1 MIDSSRLKNFAQ
13 EARRQL
19 MDEISVKLDLALN
32 PASTLA
38 MENRDAVA
46 KLKAEIDSKYR
57 TKEEIIEEVAY
68 TWFNRIIALRYMDS
82 RGLQNPMA
90 VTPLEGQSLPEMLTI
105 AKSLDFSV
113 FSISST
119 KQEQIKNLVLG
130 NTQSSNAQEEI
141 YRILFLSVCNEC
153 SSYMPE
159 VFEWVGNYTEVLL
172 PDNLLSDNSVL
183 MKATK
188 AITDEDCE
196 NGNIIGWMYQYYI
209 SEKKDEVMASK
220 KKYGKDEI
228 PAATQL
234 FTPEWIVRYL
244 VQNSIGRLWMLNNP
258 NSSLKSEME
267 YYVEPVEPETDFIK
281 LSSPEDFKVLD
292 PCCGS
297 GHMLT
302 YAFDLL
308 YKIYEECGY
317 TSIDAV
323 ESIIKNNLFGI
334 EIDKRAGQLS
344 YFALLMKAS
353 EKNRR
358 FLRNKSKVRPNIC
371 ILENE
376 HFTDEEIKQL
386 EELFKGTLPINF
398 ADVMNQF
405 EHADILGS
413 LITPC
418 ISDITSLESTLE
430 KKKDSSDL
438 FDTDTSLIERTEK
451 VFKQTR
457 YLSKR
462 YNIVI
467 TNPPYFSPSDAEL
480 FFQNFAKC
488 QYPNSKADTGTIFIE
503 RNSYFIPSTG
513 YIAMIT
519 LHSWMFLSSFEK
531 LRNQILNT
539 QSILSM
545 IHIGTRGFDSI
556 GGEVVSTT
564 AYILSGKKGVN
575 GGIGQ
580 YFRLIDG
587 KSEEEKATIL
597 KNEIINKSVKI
608 YFEIP
613 DVKFAKIPG
622 SPIAYWAS
630 ESIFRIFAK
639 ETGVLA
645 RIQTLQGLATGENA
659 RFLRFWNEIS
669 AQNTFFSAKSALI
682 AQQSGKK
689 WFPCTKGG
697 PYRKWYGNNDYVVNW
712 LDDGKELKSHPSSVV
727 RNERFYFF
735 PGLTWSTLSNQLSMR
750 ILPEGF
756 IFESKGAKV
765 HFTDTSYYYYV
776 LACLNSVVTTEFLKI
791 LSPTLD
797 FHEGP
802 MGRVPLVINNQL
814 QKQIEQVTKSN
825 VVMSKRDWDSFEIS
839 WDFSIHPF
847 LDKNIIEP
855 EGFAFEDDYELLEYL
870 GNDQY
875 NRIFHS
881 SIDSSRTAWSPIEFA
896 YLRYKDWANKAFY
909 HLKKNEEEL
918 NRIFIDIYGLQDELQ
933 PEEDDSMVSVHKIF
947 DDKSEIP
954 ESMKGTNSYALTK
967 ADVVKSLISYAVGCM
982 FGRYSMDVGG
992 LAYAGGE
999 WDESKYV
1006 TFKPD
1011 NDNVIPVLDGDY
1023 FDDDITERFY
1033 KFLIAAYGKDTFQ
1046 ENLRFIENAL
1056 GMKVKDYFVKGFFK
1070 DHCSTYK
1077 NRPIYWMFSSPK
1089 GTFSALMYLHRY
1101 DRNTIQSMRNDYLLP
1116 FRAKLV
1122 ARREELSG
1130 KANDATGSVSAK
1142 EKLAAIKQ
1150 LDKLALQIK
1159 EIDDW
1164 ERDIVYPQCA
1174 SPVEINLDDGVKV
1187 NYQKLGNVLRPIK

>member
-13 EARRQL
+13 GARKQL
-19 MDEISVKLDLALN
+19 IDEVKVKLDLALN

-38 MENRDAVA
+38 MENRAAVE
-46 KLKAEIDSKYR
+46 KLRAELDIKHR
-57 TKEEIIEEVAY
+57 TKDEIIEEVAY

-113 FSISST
+113 FTLSDA
-119 KQEQIKNLVLG
+119 KKEQIKNLVLG
-130 NTQSSNAQEEI
+130 NTQSTNAQEEI
-141 YRILFLSVCNEC
+141 YRILFLSVCNDC
-153 SSYMPE
+153 SAYMPD
-159 VFEWVGNYTEVLL
+159 VFEWVGNYTEILL

-183 MKATK
+183 MKAAK

-258 NSSLKSEME
+258 NSSLKNEME
-267 YYVEPVEPETDFIK
+267 YYVEPVEPETDFIR
-281 LSSPEDFKVLD
+281 LSSPEEFKVLD

-308 YKIYEECGY
+308 YRIYEECGY
-317 TSIDAV
+317 TSSDAV

-334 EIDKRAGQLS
+334 EIDRRAGQLS
-344 YFALLMKAS
+344 YFAILMKAS

-358 FLRNKSKVRPNIC
+358 FLKNKEKARPNIC

-418 ISDITSLESTLE
+418 ISDINSLETELNT
-430 KKKDSSDL
+430 KKVSGSLLDA
-438 FDTDTSLIERTEK
+438 SLIERVER
-451 VFKQTR
+451 VFKQIN

-462 YNIVI
+462 YSIVV
-467 TNPPYFSPSDAEL
+467 TNPPYFDPTDAEPA
-480 FFQNFAKC
+480 FKVFAQNKF
-488 QYPNSKADTGTIFIE
+488 PHSKTDTGTMFIE
-503 RNSYFIPSTG
+503 RNFLFVPQNG
-513 YIAMIT
+513 YVSMIT
-519 LHSWMFLSSFEK
+519 LHSWMFLSSFSE
-531 LRNQILNT
+531 LRKTMLSYR
-539 QSILSM
+539 SILSM
-545 IHIGTRGFDSI
+545 IHIGAKGFDSI
-556 GGEVVSTT
+556 GGEVVSTA
-564 AYILSGKKGVN
+564 AYILYSNHSIEKAT
-575 GGIGQ
+575 
-580 YFRLIDG
+580 YYRLIDG
-587 KSEEEKATIL
+587 NNEAEKSRMLFDAIKQDTNVRSQYVVSSKLFSTLPNSPISYWVNPCLLKLFEEKPL
-597 KNEIINKSVKI
+597 VDSVKFCEGLTTANNDLFLR
-608 YFEIP
+608 YWFEIRKE
-613 DVKFAKIPG
+613 DFFIFFNQGHWIP
-622 SPIAYWAS
+622 Y
-630 ESIFRIFAK
+630 
-639 ETGVLA
+639 
-645 RIQTLQGLATGENA
+645 N
-659 RFLRFWNEIS
+659 
-669 AQNTFFSAKSALI
+669 
-682 AQQSGKK
+682 
-689 WFPCTKGG
+689 KGG
-697 PYRKWYGNNDYVVNW
+697 KYRKWYGNKEYIINW
-712 LDDGKELKSHPSSVV
+712 TDNGRLIREYPGSSFRNAKYQRLEGATFSALTSGNVSV
-727 RNERFYFF
+727 RYSPQGCAFD
-735 PGLTWSTLSNQLSMR
+735 
-750 ILPEGF
+750 
-756 IFESKGAKV
+756 SKGTML
-765 HFTDTSYYYYV
+765 FTDLTSDLLSV
-776 LACLNSVVTTEFLKI
+776 LGCMNSSLFQELLKVVC
-791 LSPTLD
+791 PTLD
-797 FHEGP
+797 YRFGT
-802 MGRVPLVINNQL
+802 I
-814 QKQIEQVTKSN
+814 QKLPRLKASVERIVSRCIDL
-825 VVMSKRDWDSFEIS
+825 SRSDYDRFEES
-839 WDFSIHPF
+839 WDFFRHP
-847 LDKNIIEP
+847 L
-855 EGFAFEDDYELLEYL
+855 AVTLHSDDYHDGTVNDLVAEVQQAIQNGASYKLFDLYEEYKESANEDFDLL
-870 GNDQY
+870 
-875 NRIFHS
+875 
-881 SIDSSRTAWSPIEFA
+881 
-896 YLRYKDWANKAFY
+896 KA
-909 HLKKNEEEL
+909 NEEEL
-918 NRIFIDIYGLQDELQ
+918 NRIFIDIYGLQDELK

-947 DDKSEIP
+947 DEKSEIP
-954 ESMKGTNSYALTK
+954 ESMTGTNSYALTK

-982 FGRYSMDVGG
+982 FGRYSLDVGG
-992 LAYAGGE
+992 LVYAGGE

-1011 NDNVIPVLDGDY
+1011 NDNVIPVLDGDF

-1033 KFLIAAYGKDTFQ
+1033 KFLITAYGKDTFQ

-1056 GMKVKDYFVKGFFK
+1056 GMKVKDYFVKNFFK

-1101 DRNTIQSMRNDYLLP
+1101 DRNTVQSMRNDYLLP

-1130 KANDATGSVSAK
+1130 KANDTTGIISAK
-1142 EKLAAIKQ
+1142 EKLAATKQ

-1174 SPVEINLDDGVKV
+1174 SPIELDLDDGVKV
-1187 NYQKLGNVLRPIK
+1187 NYQKLGKVLRPIK

>member
-19 MDEISVKLDLALN
+19 MDEVRVRLDLALN
-32 PASTLA
+32 PTSALA
-38 MENRDAVA
+38 MENREAVSKLRYELDA
-46 KLKAEIDSKYR
+46 EHR
-57 TKEEIIEEVAY
+57 TKEEIVEEVAY

-82 RGLQNPMA
+82 RGFQTPMA

-113 FSISST
+113 FSLSST
-119 KQEQIKNLVLG
+119 KEEQIRNLVLG
-130 NTQSSNAQEEI
+130 NTQSTDAQGEI

-153 SSYMPE
+153 SQYMPE
-159 VFEWVGNYTEVLL
+159 VFEWVGNYTEILL

-183 MKATK
+183 MKVART
-188 AITDEDCE
+188 ITDEDCE

-258 NSSLKSEME
+258 DSPLRSEME
-267 YYVEPVEPETDFIK
+267 YYVEPVEPETDFIR
-281 LSSPEDFKVLD
+281 LSSPENFKVLD

-317 TSIDAV
+317 TSSDAV

-334 EIDKRAGQLS
+334 EIDRRAGQLS

-358 FLRNKSKVRPNIC
+358 FLRNKSKARPNIC

-376 HFTDEEIKQL
+376 HFSDTEIKNL
-386 EELFKGTLPINF
+386 GELFKGTLPINF
-398 ADVMNQF
+398 AEVMNQF

-418 ISDITSLESTLE
+418 ISDISSLESTLE
-430 KKKDSSDL
+430 RKKDSNDL
-438 FDTDTSLIERTEK
+438 FNTDTDLIERVEK
-451 VFKQTR
+451 VFKQIK

-467 TNPPYFSPSDAEL
+467 TNPPYFASSDAEPL
-480 FFQNFAKC
+480 MQNFSKNC
-488 QYPNSKADTGTIFIE
+488 YPNSKMDAGTMFIE
-503 RNSYFIPSTG
+503 RNFNFIPANG
-513 YIAMIT
+513 YVTMIT
-519 LHSWMFLSSFEK
+519 LQSWMFLVYFTEF
-531 LRNQILNT
+531 RNQILNSKT
-539 QSILSM
+539 LLTLL
-545 IHIGTRGFDSI
+545 HVGPRGFDSI
-556 GGEVVSTT
+556 GGEVVQT
-564 AYILSGKKGVN
+564 AAFVMYGE
-575 GGIGQ
+575 
-580 YFRLIDG
+580 Y
-587 KSEEEKATIL
+587 A
-597 KNEIINKSVKI
+597 
-608 YFEIP
+608 
-613 DVKFAKIPG
+613 
-622 SPIAYWAS
+622 
-630 ESIFRIFAK
+630 ESIFSSFLDVTKGQSEK
-639 ETGVLA
+639 EKELMIKDIITNGKSKIWLRRQTVFFYIPGYQLIYWFSDTDLTNFKGKNVELELYPKTGV
-645 RIQTLQGLATGENA
+645 TTGDNDT
-659 RFLRFWNEIS
+659 FLRFWFEVE
-669 AQNTFFSAKSALI
+669 
-682 AQQSGKK
+682 SGKINRK
-689 WFPCTKGG
+689 WYPLNKGG
-697 PYRKWYGNNDYVVNW
+697 EYRKWYGNNFYIINW
-712 LDDGKELKSHPSSVV
+712 ENKGEKIKKSKGSTI
-727 RNERFYFF
+727 RNEQFFFKDGVTWSKIASNNISGRFSPSTNMFDAVGLTCFANSDEELFYF
-735 PGLTWSTLSNQLSMR
+735 L
-750 ILPEGF
+750 GF
-756 IFESKGAKV
+756 I
-765 HFTDTSYYYYV
+765 
-776 LACLNSVVTTEFLKI
+776 C
-791 LSPTLD
+791 
-797 FHEGP
+797 
-802 MGRVPLVINNQL
+802 
-814 QKQIEQVTKSN
+814 SN
-825 VVMSKRDWDSFEIS
+825 VANKYACMLNPSLSFTVGTVGRLPWIYNKEYESQICFLVNSNVSNSKQDWDSSEIS
-839 WDFSIHPF
+839 RDFFRHP
-847 LDKNIIEP
+847 L
-855 EGFAFEDDYELLEYL
+855 AFTLRSDDYHDGTVNDLVTEVQQAIQNGASYKLSDLYEEYKESANEDFELLKE
-870 GNDQY
+870 
-875 NRIFHS
+875 
-881 SIDSSRTAWSPIEFA
+881 
-896 YLRYKDWANKAFY
+896 
-909 HLKKNEEEL
+909 NEEKL
-918 NRIFIDIYGLQDELQ
+918 NKIFIDIYGLQDELK

-947 DDKSEIP
+947 NDKSEIP

-967 ADVVKSLISYAVGCM
+967 EDVVKSLISYSVGCM
-982 FGRYSMDVGG
+982 FGRYSLDTGG
-992 LAYAGGE
+992 LVYAGGE

-1033 KFLIAAYGKDTFQ
+1033 KFLIAAYGKATFQ
-1046 ENLRFIENAL
+1046 ENLRFVENAL

-1077 NRPIYWMFSSPK
+1077 NRPIYWMFASPK

-1101 DRNTIQSMRNDYLLP
+1101 DRNTVQSMRNDYLLP

-1122 ARREELSG
+1122 ARREELAG
-1130 KANDATGSVSAK
+1130 KASDTTGIVSAK
-1142 EKLAAIKQ
+1142 EKLSATKQ

-1174 SPVEINLDDGVKV
+1174 SPIEIDLDDGVKV
-1187 NYQKLGNVLRPIK
+1187 NYQKLGKVLKPIK

>member
-38 MENRDAVA
+38 MENREAVA
-46 KLKAEIDSKYR
+46 KLKAEIDSKHR

-183 MKATK
+183 VKATK

-234 FTPEWIVRYL
+234 FTPDWIVRYL

-376 HFTDEEIKQL
+376 HFTDEEIKQI

-418 ISDITSLESTLE
+418 INDIRPLEAEL
-430 KKKDSSDL
+430 KIKKDTGSLLDA
-438 FDTDTSLIERTEK
+438 SLIERVEK

-467 TNPPYFSPSDAEL
+467 TNPPYFAPSDAEPIM
-480 FFQNFAKC
+480 QNFAKGN
-488 QYPNSKADTGTIFIE
+488 YPNSKLDAGTMFIE
-503 RNSYFIPSTG
+503 RNFNFIPANG
-513 YIAMIT
+513 YVTMIT
-519 LHSWMFLSSFEK
+519 LQSWMFLVYFSEFRHE
-531 LRNQILNT
+531 LLNNNTILT
-539 QSILSM
+539 LL
-545 IHIGTRGFDSI
+545 HVGPRGFDSI
-556 GGEVVSTT
+556 GGEVVQTT
-564 AYILSGKKGVN
+564 AFVLYGKHVAISSSSFIDVTKGQSEENKDSLLKNIIQDEQSKIWLRAQNVFLYIPGYQLIYWFSNRDLTNFKGKK
-575 GGIGQ
+575 IE
-580 YFRLIDG
+580 
-587 KSEEEKATIL
+587 SELYPK
-597 KNEIINKSVKI
+597 
-608 YFEIP
+608 
-613 DVKFAKIPG
+613 
-622 SPIAYWAS
+622 
-630 ESIFRIFAK
+630 
-639 ETGVLA
+639 TGV
-645 RIQTLQGLATGENA
+645 TTGDNDN
-659 RFLRFWNEIS
+659 FLRFWFEI
-669 AQNTFFSAKSALI
+669 
-682 AQQSGKK
+682 GKDKISLK
-689 WFPCTKGG
+689 WYPLNKGG
-697 PYRKWYGNNDYVVNW
+697 EFRKWYGNNFYVINW
-712 LDDGKELKSHPSSVV
+712 ENHGEKIKQFKGSTI
-727 RNERFYFF
+727 RNEQYYFKEGVTWSKIASNNISGRFSPSTNMFDAVGLTCFADTKEELFYFL
-735 PGLTWSTLSNQLSMR
+735 GY
-750 ILPEGF
+750 I
-756 IFESKGAKV
+756 
-765 HFTDTSYYYYV
+765 
-776 LACLNSVVTTEFLKI
+776 C
-791 LSPTLD
+791 
-797 FHEGP
+797 
-802 MGRVPLVINNQL
+802 
-814 QKQIEQVTKSN
+814 SN
-825 VVMSKRDWDSFEIS
+825 VANKYACMLNPSLSFTVGTVGRLPWIYNKNYASQICSFVNTNINISKKDWNAFEIS
-839 WDFSIHPF
+839 LDFSTHPF

-909 HLKKNEEEL
+909 HLKKNEEDL
-918 NRIFIDIYGLQDELQ
+918 NRKFIDIYGLQDELQ
-933 PEEDDSMVSVHKIF
+933 PEEDDSMVSVHKVF

-1011 NDNVIPVLDGDY
+1011 NDNVIPALDSDY

-1142 EKLAAIKQ
+1142 EKLAATKQ

-1164 ERDIVYPQCA
+1164 ERDVVYPQCA
-1174 SPVEINLDDGVKV
+1174 SPVEIDLDDGVKV

>member
-19 MDEISVKLDLALN
+19 MDEISVKFDLALN

-38 MENRDAVA
+38 MENREAAA
-46 KLKAEIDSKYR
+46 KLKAEIDSKHR

-90 VTPLEGQSLPEMLTI
+90 VTPLEGQSLPEVLTI

-188 AITDEDCE
+188 AITDEDCK

-258 NSSLKSEME
+258 KSSLKSEME

-302 YAFDLL
+302 YAFDLI

-376 HFTDEEIKQL
+376 HFSDEEIKQL
-386 EELFKGTLPINF
+386 EEMFKGTLPINF

-418 ISDITSLESTLE
+418 ISDITSLESILE

-467 TNPPYFSPSDAEL
+467 TNPPYFSPSDAEQYL
-480 FFQNFAKC
+480 QIFVKSN
-488 QYPNSKADTGTIFIE
+488 YPNSKEDMGAVFIE
-503 RNSYFIPSTG
+503 RNSLFIAENG

-519 LHSWMFLSSFEK
+519 LHGWMYLSRYDE
-531 LRNQILNT
+531 LRKSLINNWTIVTLAD
-539 QSILSM
+539 
-545 IHIGTRGFDSI
+545 IGSRGFDSI
-556 GGEVVSTT
+556 GGEVVST
-564 AYILSGKKGVN
+564 AAFIIRPQRKLSN
-575 GGIGQ
+575 IGLFFKLTSGQ
-580 YFRLIDG
+580 SELEKSSLLISALKSHSDG
-587 KSEEEKATIL
+587 
-597 KNEIINKSVKI
+597 I
-608 YFEIP
+608 YFSLLQQKLGSIP
-613 DVKFAKIPG
+613 NY
-622 SPIAYWAS
+622 PIAYWMS
-630 ESIFRIFAK
+630 EKIISLFKNGIRFGSIVSTKDGLTTGDNEKYIRCFW
-639 ETGVLA
+639 ETAFNDIKFGISSITQ
-645 RIQTLQGLATGENA
+645 RNATTKYVPI
-659 RFLRFWNEIS
+659 L
-669 AQNTFFSAKSALI
+669 
-682 AQQSGKK
+682 
-689 WFPCTKGG
+689 KGG
-697 PYRKWYGNNDYVVNW
+697 EYRKWTGNNIFAIRF
-712 LDDGKELKSHPSSVV
+712 DDKYFTELCNTGNKLPS
-727 RNERFYFF
+727 RDFYFRKYI
-735 PGLTWSTLSNQLSMR
+735 TWNRISSRIGFRFFSN
-750 ILPEGF
+750 GYT
-756 IFESKGAKV
+756 FESASLIAVSEDENNLLFALGFANSKLANLEMKLINPTTNMLSGYVDNLSIPELDMHTKEKV
-765 HFTDTSYYYYV
+765 IQCSK
-776 LACLNSVVTTEFLKI
+776 LCLK
-791 LSPTLD
+791 LSS
-797 FHEGP
+797 
-802 MGRVPLVINNQL
+802 Q
-814 QKQIEQVTKSN
+814 
-825 VVMSKRDWDSFEIS
+825 DWDSFETS
-839 WDFSIHPF
+839 WDFSIHPL

-855 EGFAFEDDYELLEYL
+855 KGFAFEDDYDLQEYL

-881 SIDSSRTAWSPIEFA
+881 GIDGSRTAWSPIEFA

-909 HLKKNEEEL
+909 HLKKNEEDL
-918 NRIFIDIYGLQDELQ
+918 NRIFIDVYGLQDELQ
-933 PEEDDSMVSVHKIF
+933 PEEDDSMVSVHKVF

-967 ADVVKSLISYAVGCM
+967 VDVVKSLISYAVGCM

-999 WDESKYV
+999 WDESQYV

-1011 NDNVIPVLDGDY
+1011 NDNVISVLDGDY

-1142 EKLAAIKQ
+1142 EKLAATKQ

-1174 SPVEINLDDGVKV
+1174 SPVEIDLDDGVKV
-1187 NYQKLGNVLRPIK
+1187 NYQKLGKVLRPIK

>member
-13 EARRQL
+13 DARRQL
-19 MDEISVKLDLALN
+19 MDEVKVRLDLALN
-32 PASTLA
+32 PTSTLA
-38 MENRDAVA
+38 MENREAVA
-46 KLKAEIDSKYR
+46 KLRDEFDIKHR
-57 TKEEIIEEVAY
+57 TKDEIIEEVAY

-113 FSISST
+113 FSLSSV
-119 KQEQIKNLVLG
+119 KEEQIKNLVLG
-130 NTQSSNAQEEI
+130 NIQSSNAQEEI
-141 YRILFLSVCNEC
+141 YRILFLSVCNDC
-153 SSYMPE
+153 STYMPE

-183 MKATK
+183 MKAAK

-258 NSSLKSEME
+258 NSTLKNEME

-317 TSIDAV
+317 TSSDAV

-334 EIDKRAGQLS
+334 EIDRRAGQLS

-358 FLRNKSKVRPNIC
+358 FLKTKGKARPNIC

-376 HFTDEEIKQL
+376 HFSDEEIKQL

-418 ISDITSLESTLE
+418 ISDISNLESTLE
-430 KKKDSSDL
+430 RKKDSTDL
-438 FDTDTSLIERTEK
+438 FDTDASLIERAER

-467 TNPPYFSPSDAEL
+467 TNPPYFAPSDAEPL
-480 FFQNFAKC
+480 MLNFAKSHF
-488 QYPNSKADTGTIFIE
+488 PTSKADVGTMFIE
-503 RNSYFIPSTG
+503 RNFNFVPSNG
-513 YIAMIT
+513 YISMIT
-519 LHSWMFLSSFEK
+519 LQSWMFLSSFEK
-531 LRNQILNT
+531 FRNTIIATKALLT
-539 QSILSM
+539 M
-545 IHIGTRGFDSI
+545 AHIGPRGFDSI
-556 GGEVVSTT
+556 GGEIVSTT
-564 AYILSGKKGVN
+564 AYILTGKKGATGVT
-575 GGIGQ
+575 GQ
-580 YFRLIDG
+580 YFRLVDG
-587 KSEEEKATIL
+587 QSEKEKQTAL
-597 KNEIINKSVKI
+597 KNAIITPSHNSYYAVS
-608 YFEIP
+608 
-613 DVKFAKIPG
+613 DTKFANIPG
-622 SPIAYWAS
+622 KPIAYWAS
-630 ESIFRIFAK
+630 NAIFQIFAK

-669 AQNTFFSAKSALI
+669 ASNSFFTADSAHT
-682 AQQSGKK
+682 AQLSGKK

-697 PYRKWYGNNDYVVNW
+697 SYRKWYGNNDYVVNW
-712 LDDGKELKSHPSSVV
+712 QDDGKELKTHPSSVI
-727 RNERFYFF
+727 RNERYYFSS
-735 PGLTWSTLSNQLSMR
+735 GLTWSTLANKLSMR
-750 ILPEGF
+750 ILPQGL
-756 IFESKGAKV
+756 IFESKGAKI
-765 HFTDTSYYYYV
+765 HFEDSKYYYYI
-776 LACLNSVVTTEFLKI
+776 LACLNSIVTTEFLKI

-802 MGRVPLVINNQL
+802 MGRVPLIIDDRYQD
-814 QKQIEQVTKSN
+814 QISIIAESN
-825 VVMSKRDWDSFEIS
+825 VRISKRDWDSFETS
-839 WDFSIHPF
+839 WDFLRHP
-847 LDKNIIEP
+847 LMVTLHS
-855 EGFAFEDDYELLEYL
+855 DDYHDGTVNDLVAEVQQSIQNGASYKISDLYEEYKESANDDFALL
-870 GNDQY
+870 
-875 NRIFHS
+875 
-881 SIDSSRTAWSPIEFA
+881 
-896 YLRYKDWANKAFY
+896 KA
-909 HLKKNEEEL
+909 NEERL
-918 NRIFIDIYGLQDELQ
+918 NEIFIDIYGLQDELQ

-947 DDKSEIP
+947 DEKSEIP
-954 ESMKGTNSYALTK
+954 ESMTGTNSYALTK

-982 FGRYSMDVGG
+982 FGRYSLDVGG
-992 LAYAGGE
+992 LVYAGGE

-1056 GMKVKDYFVKGFFK
+1056 GMKVKDYFVKNFFK

-1077 NRPIYWMFSSPK
+1077 NRPIYWLLSSPK

-1101 DRNTIQSMRNDYLLP
+1101 DRNTVQSMRNDYLLP

-1122 ARREELSG
+1122 AKREELSG
-1130 KANDATGSVSAK
+1130 KANDTTGIVSAK
-1142 EKLAAIKQ
+1142 EKLAATKQ
-1150 LDKLALQIK
+1150 LDKLSLQIK

-1174 SPVEINLDDGVKV
+1174 SPIELDLDDGVKV
-1187 NYQKLGNVLRPIK
+1187 NYGKLGKVLRPIK

>member
-38 MENRDAVA
+38 MENREAVV
-46 KLKAEIDSKYR
+46 KLKAEIDSEHR

-113 FSISST
+113 FSLSSA

-141 YRILFLSVCNEC
+141 YRILFLSVCNDC
-153 SSYMPE
+153 YSYMPE
-159 VFEWVGNYTEVLL
+159 VFEWVGNYTEILL

-220 KKYGKDEI
+220 KKYGRDEI

-371 ILENE
+371 ILENV

-430 KKKDSSDL
+430 KKKDSDDL
-438 FDTDTSLIERTEK
+438 FDTDTALIERTEK

-467 TNPPYFSPSDAEL
+467 TNPPYFDPSDADAIL
-480 FFQNFAKC
+480 KTFAQVNF
-488 QYPNSKADTGTIFIE
+488 PNSKSDTGIMFID
-503 RNSYFIPSTG
+503 RNSNFIVSNG

-519 LHSWMFLSSFEK
+519 LQSWMFISSFEK
-531 LRNQILNT
+531 FRDSLINSYAIISL
-539 QSILSM
+539 L
-545 IHIGTRGFDSI
+545 HIGTRGFDSI
-556 GGEVVSTT
+556 GGEVVATS
-564 AYILSGKKGVN
+564 AFILSNSRNHNK
-575 GGIGQ
+575 GQ
-580 YFRLIDG
+580 YFRLTKG
-587 KSEEEKATIL
+587 KSEKEKSELFLSA
-597 KNEIINKSVKI
+597 IISSSDKFICSSDK
-608 YFEIP
+608 FRLIP
-613 DVKFAKIPG
+613 SK
-622 SPIAYWAS
+622 PIAYWIS
-630 ESIFRIFAK
+630 KNIIDCFSK
-639 ETGVLA
+639 ETIEKRFTGSVG
-645 RIQTLQGLATGENA
+645 IQTSNNDIFIHYWWEPQI
-659 RFLRFWNEIS
+659 REIKFNCIS
-669 AQNTFFSAKSALI
+669 VADSYCEETWMPYN
-682 AQQSGKK
+682 
-689 WFPCTKGG
+689 KGG
-697 PYRKWYGNNDYVVNW
+697 TFRKWYGNNFHIVNW
-712 LDDGKELKSHPSSVV
+712 KNDGKEVKEYGDIHNHHWQQYSDSLKFKPLITWTRVTTGAPAFRKKDFGFLSDMAGFSLYPQESDY
-727 RNERFYFF
+727 NEYSL
-735 PGLTWSTLSNQLSMR
+735 G
-750 ILPEGF
+750 
-756 IFESKGAKV
+756 
-765 HFTDTSYYYYV
+765 Y
-776 LACLNSVVTTEFLKI
+776 LNSCVSRFFLTMFSQNTNVMLGQV
-791 LSPTLD
+791 LSL
-797 FHEGP
+797 
-802 MGRVPLVINNQL
+802 PLIVSDNDMPRINS
-814 QKQIEQVTKSN
+814 QVLSACN
-825 VVMSKRDWDSFEIS
+825 ISKKDWDSFEIS
-839 WDFSIHPF
+839 WDFSIHPL
-847 LDKNIIEP
+847 LDKSIIET
-855 EGFAFEDDYELLEYL
+855 EGFAFEDDYELQEYL
-870 GNDQY
+870 GDDQY

-881 SIDSSRTAWSPIEFA
+881 SIDGSRTAWSPIEFA

-909 HLKKNEEEL
+909 HLKKNEEDL
-918 NRIFIDIYGLQDELQ
+918 NRIFIDIYGLQDELK
-933 PEEDDSMVSVHKIF
+933 PEEDDSMVSVHKVF

-982 FGRYSMDVGG
+982 FGRYSLDVGG
-992 LAYAGGE
+992 LVYAGGE

-1033 KFLIAAYGKDTFQ
+1033 KFLIATYGKDTFQ

-1077 NRPIYWMFSSPK
+1077 NRPIYWLFSSPN

-1116 FRAKLV
+1116 FRTKLV
-1122 ARREELSG
+1122 KRREELSS

-1142 EKLAAIKQ
+1142 EKLAATKQ

-1174 SPVEINLDDGVKV
+1174 SPVEIDLDDGVKV

>member
-19 MDEISVKLDLALN
+19 MDEVRVRLDLALN
-32 PASTLA
+32 PTSALA
-38 MENRDAVA
+38 MENREAVS
-46 KLKAEIDSKYR
+46 KLRYELDTEHR
-57 TKEEIIEEVAY
+57 TKEEIVEEVAY

-82 RGLQNPMA
+82 RGFQTPMA

-113 FSISST
+113 FSLSST
-119 KQEQIKNLVLG
+119 KEEQIRNLVLG
-130 NTQSSNAQEEI
+130 NTQSTDAQGEI
-141 YRILFLSVCNEC
+141 YRILFLSVCNDC
-153 SSYMPE
+153 SQYMPE
-159 VFEWVGNYTEVLL
+159 VFEWVGNYTEILL

-183 MKATK
+183 MKVART
-188 AITDEDCE
+188 ITDEDCE

-258 NSSLKSEME
+258 DSPLRSEME
-267 YYVEPVEPETDFIK
+267 YYVEPVEPETDFIR
-281 LSSPEDFKVLD
+281 LSSPGDFKVLD

-317 TSIDAV
+317 TSSDAV

-334 EIDKRAGQLS
+334 EIDRRAGQLS

-358 FLRNKSKVRPNIC
+358 FLRNKSKARPNIC

-376 HFTDEEIKQL
+376 HFSDTEIKDL

-398 ADVMNQF
+398 AEVMNQF

-418 ISDITSLESTLE
+418 ISDISSLESTLE
-430 KKKDSSDL
+430 RKKDSNDL
-438 FDTDTSLIERTEK
+438 FNTDASLIERAER

-467 TNPPYFSPSDAEL
+467 TNPPYLDPAKTDSFLQA
-480 FFQNFAKC
+480 FAKSN
-488 QYPNSKADTGTIFIE
+488 YPNSKTDTGTMFIE
-503 RNSYFIPSTG
+503 RNFGFIPPNG
-513 YIAMIT
+513 YEAMIT
-519 LHSWMFLSSFEK
+519 LQSWMFSSTFEK
-531 LRNQILNT
+531 LRINLTSNFTIVTLAQIGP
-539 QSILSM
+539 
-545 IHIGTRGFDSI
+545 HGFDMIS
-556 GGEVVSTT
+556 GERVTTTTFVIKGEKYNCLGCYFKLTSGRTEKEKQQLLNDAISKQTNSYRFAISQEHFRNIPSVPIAFWVSTNVQK
-564 AYILSGKKGVN
+564 AYENETVSN
-575 GGIGQ
+575 
-580 YFRLIDG
+580 YFYG
-587 KSEEEKATIL
+587 
-597 KNEIINKSVKI
+597 SV
-608 YFEIP
+608 
-613 DVKFAKIPG
+613 G
-622 SPIAYWAS
+622 
-630 ESIFRIFAK
+630 
-639 ETGVLA
+639 
-645 RIQTLQGLATGENA
+645 IQTSNNDKFIHLWWEPSY
-659 RFLRFWNEIS
+659 IS
-669 AQNTFFSAKSALI
+669 IKFDCLSIYDTFSTTR
-682 AQQSGKK
+682 
-689 WFPCTKGG
+689 WMPYNKGG
-697 PYRKWYGNNDYVVNW
+697 KFRKWAGNDLFVVDW
-712 LDDGKELKSHPSSVV
+712 KEDGKEVKEYGNINGNHWQQYSDTLKFKPHITWSRISNTPAFRIKPYGYLSDMAGFCVYPKQEINLEYSLGFFNSNVANHLIKVLSGSSVNIMLGQV
-727 RNERFYFF
+727 LNLPLVF
-735 PGLTWSTLSNQLSMR
+735 SNDKISL
-750 ILPEGF
+750 
-756 IFESKGAKV
+756 V
-765 HFTDTSYYYYV
+765 V
-776 LACLNSVVTTEFLKI
+776 NSVLELI
-791 LSPTLD
+791 
-797 FHEGP
+797 G
-802 MGRVPLVINNQL
+802 I
-814 QKQIEQVTKSN
+814 
-825 VVMSKRDWDSFEIS
+825 SKRNWNSFETS
-839 WDFSIHPF
+839 WNFFRHP
-847 LDKNIIEP
+847 L
-855 EGFAFEDDYELLEYL
+855 AVTLRSDDYNDGTVNDLIAEMQQVIQDGASYKLSDLYEEYKESVNEDFELLK
-870 GNDQY
+870 G
-875 NRIFHS
+875 
-881 SIDSSRTAWSPIEFA
+881 
-896 YLRYKDWANKAFY
+896 
-909 HLKKNEEEL
+909 NEERL
-918 NRIFIDIYGLQDELQ
+918 NKIFIDIYGLQDELK

-954 ESMKGTNSYALTK
+954 EYMKGTNSYALTK
-967 ADVVKSLISYAVGCM
+967 EDVVKSLISYSVGCM
-982 FGRYSMDVGG
+982 FGRYSLDTGG
-992 LAYAGGE
+992 LVYAGGE

-1033 KFLIAAYGKDTFQ
+1033 KFLIAAYGKATFQ
-1046 ENLRFIENAL
+1046 ENLRFVENAL

-1077 NRPIYWMFSSPK
+1077 NRPIYWIFSSPK
-1089 GTFSALMYLHRY
+1089 GTFNALMYLHRY
-1101 DRNTIQSMRNDYLLP
+1101 DRNTVQSMRNDYLLP

-1122 ARREELSG
+1122 ARREELAG
-1130 KANDATGSVSAK
+1130 KANDTTGIVSAK
-1142 EKLAAIKQ
+1142 EKLSATKQ

-1174 SPVEINLDDGVKV
+1174 SPIEIDLDDGVKV
-1187 NYQKLGNVLRPIK
+1187 NYQKLGKVLKPIK

>member
-13 EARRQL
+13 DARRQL
-19 MDEISVKLDLALN
+19 MDEVRVKLDLALN

-38 MENRDAVA
+38 MENREAVA
-46 KLKAEIDSKYR
+46 KLKVEIDSKHR

-113 FSISST
+113 FSLSSA

-130 NTQSSNAQEEI
+130 NIQSSNSQEEI
-141 YRILFLSVCNEC
+141 YRILFLSVCNDC
-153 SSYMPE
+153 YSYMPE
-159 VFEWVGNYTEVLL
+159 VFEWVGNYTEILL

-183 MKATK
+183 KKATK

-209 SEKKDEVMASK
+209 SEKKDEVFASFKNGK
-220 KKYGKDEI
+220 KAGKDEI

-371 ILENE
+371 ILKNE
-376 HFTDEEIKQL
+376 HFSDEEIKQL

-405 EHADILGS
+405 DHTDILGS

-418 ISDITSLESTLE
+418 ISDISPLESELNERKVSGSLLDAT
-430 KKKDSSDL
+430 
-438 FDTDTSLIERTEK
+438 LIERVEK
-451 VFKQTR
+451 VFKQNK
-457 YLSKR
+457 YLSTR

-467 TNPPYFSPSDAEL
+467 TNPPYMGNSSMCQEL
-480 FFQNFAKC
+480 SSWVKTKYKFGKPELSVAFIYRCKELAVAN
-488 QYPNSKADTGTIFIE
+488 GIF
-503 RNSYFIPSTG
+503 
-513 YIAMIT
+513 AMIT
-519 LHSWMFLSSFEK
+519 MHNWMFLTEFKKFRYEMLNCIRISSLLHLGARAFEA
-531 LRNQILNT
+531 
-539 QSILSM
+539 
-545 IHIGTRGFDSI
+545 I
-556 GGEVVSTT
+556 GGEVVQTVAFT
-564 AYILSGKKGVN
+564 FINAYACKSYGKYYK
-575 GGIGQ
+575 
-580 YFRLIDG
+580 LIDFSSSD
-587 KSEEEKATIL
+587 KKQKFLNRS
-597 KNEIINKSVKI
+597 NEYITAQNDFLSI
-608 YFEIP
+608 
-613 DVKFAKIPG
+613 DG
-622 SPIAYWAS
+622 SPISYWLS
-630 ESIFRIFAK
+630 QNMFSLFK
-639 ETGVLA
+639 ETPIKNKYVLSNC
-645 RIQTLQGLATGENA
+645 IQPGDSDL
-659 RFLRFWNEIS
+659 FLRYWYEILPMCINLQWRFVS
-669 AQNTFFSAKSALI
+669 
-682 AQQSGKK
+682 
-689 WFPCTKGG
+689 KGG
-697 PYRKWYGNNDYVVNW
+697 SYRKWYGNSSMVILYGV
-712 LDDGKELKSHPSSVV
+712 DGELITPHPNTTLRSKELYFQPGAVWNRISTDDICFRSWPKEYLATDVGPIIYCVN
-727 RNERFYFF
+727 NELLGF
-735 PGLTWSTLSNQLSMR
+735 LNCSIVNTL
-750 ILPEGF
+750 
-756 IFESKGAKV
+756 
-765 HFTDTSYYYYV
+765 
-776 LACLNSVVTTEFLKI
+776 LKI
-791 LSPTLD
+791 INPTIHYNTGDIEKLPCPD
-797 FHEGP
+797 EP
-802 MGRVPLVINNQL
+802 NNWVKRIVDSCL
-814 QKQIEQVTKSN
+814 GI
-825 VVMSKRDWDSFEIS
+825 SKRDWDSFETS
-839 WDFSIHPF
+839 WDFSIHPL
-847 LDKNIIEP
+847 LDKSIIEP
-855 EGFAFEDDYELLEYL
+855 EGFDFEDDSELQEYL
-870 GNDQY
+870 GNNQY

-881 SIDSSRTAWSPIEFA
+881 SIDGSRTAWSPIEFA

-909 HLKKNEEEL
+909 HLKRNEEEI

-933 PEEDDSMVSVHKIF
+933 PEEDDSMVSVHRIF
-947 DDKSEIP
+947 DERSEIP

-967 ADVVKSLISYAVGCM
+967 EDVVKSLISYAVGCM
-982 FGRYSMDVGG
+982 FGRYSLDVEG
-992 LAYAGGE
+992 LVYAGGE

-1023 FDDDITERFY
+1023 FEDDITERFY

-1142 EKLAAIKQ
+1142 EKLAATKQ

-1164 ERDIVYPQCA
+1164 EREIVYPQCA
-1174 SPVEINLDDGVKV
+1174 SPIEIDLDDGVKV

>member
-38 MENRDAVA
+38 MENREAVA
-46 KLKAEIDSKYR
+46 KLKAEIDSKHR

-141 YRILFLSVCNEC
+141 YRILFLSICNEC

-196 NGNIIGWMYQYYI
+196 NSNIIGWMYQYYI

-220 KKYGKDEI
+220 KKYGRDEI

-376 HFTDEEIKQL
+376 HFSDEEIKQL
-386 EELFKGTLPINF
+386 VELFKGTLPINF

-418 ISDITSLESTLE
+418 ISDITSLESILE
-430 KKKDSSDL
+430 NKKDSDDL
-438 FDTDTSLIERTEK
+438 FDTDTSLIERTER

-467 TNPPYFSPSDAEL
+467 TNPPYFDPTDAESA
-480 FFQNFAKC
+480 FKTFAQKI
-488 QYPNSKADTGTIFIE
+488 YPSSKTDTGTMFIE
-503 RNSYFIPSTG
+503 RNFFFIPCNG
-513 YIAMIT
+513 YVSMIT
-519 LHSWMFLSSFEK
+519 LHSWMFLSSFSE
-531 LRNQILNT
+531 LRKTILFNR
-539 QSILSM
+539 SILSM
-545 IHIGTRGFDSI
+545 IHIGARGFDSI

-564 AYILSGKKGVN
+564 AYILYANATIEKATYYRLVDGVN
-575 GGIGQ
+575 
-580 YFRLIDG
+580 
-587 KSEEEKATIL
+587 EEEKSKLLFNVIKSNRDTSTEYVVSSKLFSTLPNFPISYWVNPRLL
-597 KNEIINKSVKI
+597 KLFRENALVDSVKFCEGLTTANNDLFLR
-608 YFEIP
+608 YWFEI
-613 DVKFAKIPG
+613 KKESFFIFFKNANWIP
-622 SPIAYWAS
+622 Y
-630 ESIFRIFAK
+630 
-639 ETGVLA
+639 
-645 RIQTLQGLATGENA
+645 N
-659 RFLRFWNEIS
+659 
-669 AQNTFFSAKSALI
+669 
-682 AQQSGKK
+682 
-689 WFPCTKGG
+689 KGG
-697 PYRKWYGNNDYVVNW
+697 KYRKWYGNKEYVINW
-712 LDDGKELKSHPSSVV
+712 TDNGRLIREYPGSSFRNAKYQRLEGATFSALTSGNVSV
-727 RNERFYFF
+727 RYSPQGSAFD
-735 PGLTWSTLSNQLSMR
+735 
-750 ILPEGF
+750 
-756 IFESKGAKV
+756 SKGTML
-765 HFTDTSYYYYV
+765 FTDSTSNLFSV
-776 LACLNSVVTTEFLKI
+776 MGCMNSSLFQELLKVVC
-791 LSPTLD
+791 PTLD
-797 FHEGP
+797 YRFGTIQKLPRLKASVEQ
-802 MGRVPLVINNQL
+802 LVSKCINL
-814 QKQIEQVTKSN
+814 SKTDYD
-825 VVMSKRDWDSFEIS
+825 MSEES
-839 WDFSIHPF
+839 WDFSIHPL
-847 LDKNIIEP
+847 LDKSIIEP
-855 EGFAFEDDYELLEYL
+855 EGFAFEDDYELQEYL

-881 SIDSSRTAWSPIEFA
+881 GIDGSRTAWSPIEFA

-933 PEEDDSMVSVHKIF
+933 SEEDDSMVSVHKVF

-967 ADVVKSLISYAVGCM
+967 EDVVKSLISYAVGCM
-982 FGRYSMDVGG
+982 FGRYSLDVGG
-992 LAYAGGE
+992 LVYAGGE
-999 WDESKYV
+999 WDESKYD

-1130 KANDATGSVSAK
+1130 KTNDATGSVSAK
-1142 EKLAAIKQ
+1142 EKLAATKQ

-1164 ERDIVYPQCA
+1164 ERDVVYPQCA
-1174 SPVEINLDDGVKV
+1174 SPVEIDLDDGVKA